1 MSNTEVFSDDDNS
14 AVTMYR
20 LRDKDSQSD
29 SLSTSTPKRCA
40 TRRTRGRRG
49 KGKVTKATTN
59 TRPRPVTQ
67 KEEIANLKRQVHQL
81 QNQVHGPGE
90 NRSVSVLSVPSAPS
104 VVTVTNRGPV
114 HSRLGSCVPERV
126 VLRAPGHHSASIK
139 HSDLPAVSSQM
150 QAKLA
155 KLSEH
160 VDLNDLLPTNRANL
174 VELSSSSARANDNQK
189 EPISSFAGWVHAFSV
204 FALHR

>member
-1 MSNTEVFSDDDNS
+1 M
-14 AVTMYR
+14 
-20 LRDKDSQSD
+20 
-29 SLSTSTPKRCA
+29 
-40 TRRTRGRRG
+40 
-49 KGKVTKATTN
+49 
-59 TRPRPVTQ
+59 
-67 KEEIANLKRQVHQL
+67 HQL
-81 QNQVHGPGE
+81 QNQIHGPGE

-104 VVTVTNRGPV
+104 VVTVTDRGPV
-114 HSRLGSCVPERV
+114 HSRLGSGVPERV

-174 VELSSSSARANDNQK
+174 VEQSSSSARANENQK
-189 EPISSFAGWVHAFSV
+189 ERISSFAGWVRAFSV
-204 FALHR
+204 FALHRSHHFPQMIGPLLLYQDVIASTADPNSGYSTSQWLSYDAQFRLLAKLRNLILH